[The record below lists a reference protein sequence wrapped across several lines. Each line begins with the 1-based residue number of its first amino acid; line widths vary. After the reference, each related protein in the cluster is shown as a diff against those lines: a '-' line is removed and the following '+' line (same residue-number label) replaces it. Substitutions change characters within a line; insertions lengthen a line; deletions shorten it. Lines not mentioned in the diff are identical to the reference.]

1 MVKLLGSRA
10 TSRLEELNAQIKA
23 SLLASTSDSH
33 QILPKETSDMGSRN
47 SSESFSIRDSEENRS
62 NDPTSDITE
71 VSKCLRNNNKGNTCD
86 LIELIFRL

>member
-1 MVKLLGSRA
+1 MVKVLGSRA

-23 SLLASTSDSH
+23 SLSASTSDSH
-33 QILPKETSDMGSRN
+33 QMLLKGTSDLGSRN

-71 VSKCLRNNNKGNTCD
+71 VSKCFRNKNKGNTYD
-86 LIELIFRL
+86 LIKLFVRL